1 MGRRG
6 RIMWLR
12 RYDDPNKID
21 WGKVAYLAILITI
34 TMIAVTFIAIAFVKE
49 LSK

>member
-1 MGRRG
+1 MGR

-21 WGKVAYLAILITI
+21 WGKVAYLAILIAITI
-34 TMIAVTFIAIAFVKE
+34 SAVAFIAIAFAKE